1 MLKTHLVKK
10 QGLVLH
16 GRLILLDTHQKWPP
30 SFRWYIYIHYGI
42 VTPMTF
48 IIIIHVTH
56 SQPTHI
62 HVHSQMGYDGLFF
75 ARNDYD
81 DKNQRLKDNTMEMVW
96 RPSKSLGNASDLF
109 TGIFLFHYGPPPGF
123 CFDVKCSDPPIQVW
137 ALIYMYMYITQKL

>member
-1 MLKTHLVKK
+1 MSHTHNP
-10 QGLVLH
+10 H
-16 GRLILLDTHQKWPP
+16 T
-30 SFRWYIYIHYGI
+30 Y
-42 VTPMTF
+42 
-48 IIIIHVTH
+48 
-56 SQPTHI
+56 
-62 HVHSQMGYDGLFF
+62 SQMGYDGLFF

-137 ALIYMYMYITQKL
+137 IKLSLNVH